1 MPLQPVEIERIDALL
16 AQLARDVPPEWLDQA
31 LRRLVPGLVCRHCDA
46 SDVLEEPF
54 RALAE
59 MDLHLL
65 DTAGHC
71 IRVTDDPA
79 QATAVLIAAR
89 PSEGG
94 VRL

>member
-54 RALAE
+54 RALAACE
-59 MDLHLL
+59 GAVLL
-65 DTAGHC
+65 IDVAA
-71 IRVTDDPA
+71 DDPA